1 VVAHSVDSIGPR
13 AASRDID
20 VDLAVTPVRLTG
32 DARRIA
38 QVVDN
43 LLSNAVKF
51 TSPGGRVRVR
61 VGTEGEHAFVEV
73 DDNGIGIPAA
83 DLAGLFERFTRAANA
98 TRGAIP
104 GTGVGLAIVKKLTE
118 MHGGVVSV
126 ESTEG
131 AGARFRVEIP
141 LRRGEPQ

>member
-1 VVAHSVDSIGPR
+1 VH
-13 AASRDID
+13 
-20 VDLAVTPVRLTG
+20 G
-32 DARRIA
+32 DARRLA

-51 TSPGGRVRVR
+51 TEPGGRVRVR
-61 VGTEGEHAFVEV
+61 VESDGVHAILEV

-83 DLAGLFERFTRAANA
+83 DLPGLFDRFTRAANA
-98 TRGAIP
+98 TRGQIP

-118 MHGGVVSV
+118 MHGGMVSV

-141 LRRGEPQ
+141 LGTGDAA